1 MTTATRMNRTGRIT
15 LSGNL
20 VNGGSV
26 ISCPHGGRVA
36 PASVPSAGVRIDG
49 HQVPTAADV
58 FTVSGCRHLIDG
70 VPHPCTIVRWTPDRG
85 GVLIDG
91 SPVLLDSTSALC
103 FSAALVPQGPP
114 LVTPSAR
121 GVSSR

>member
-1 MTTATRMNRTGRIT
+1 MSTRTKGTGSYV

-26 ISCPHGGRVA
+26 ISCPHGGRVV
-36 PASVPSAGVRIDG
+36 PASAPSSGVRIDG
-49 HQVPTAADV
+49 HQVPTAAGV
-58 FTVSGCRHLIDG
+58 FIVSGCRHTVDG
-70 VPHPCTIVRWTPDRG
+70 VPHPCATVRWTPHRDS
-85 GVLIDG
+85 VLIDG

-103 FSAALVPQGPP
+103 FSAALIPQGPP
-114 LVTPSAR
+114 LVAASAR